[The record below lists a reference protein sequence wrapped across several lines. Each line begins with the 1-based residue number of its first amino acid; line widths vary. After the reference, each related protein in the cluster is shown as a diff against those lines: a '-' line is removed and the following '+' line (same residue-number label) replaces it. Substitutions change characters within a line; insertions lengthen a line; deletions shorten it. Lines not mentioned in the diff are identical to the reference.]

1 MNELELNSSIASNAQ
16 VSNSTLKM
24 YARVKDYAELRDSY
38 LGDYSYIS
46 QRTMVNR
53 ARIGK
58 YTSISSGCSI
68 GLWEHNTSVT
78 THSFYLFEH
87 SGEFVSGYKDYD
99 KDSVETFIGNDVWV
113 GASAIILKGVKVGD
127 GSIIGA
133 GAVVTKDVPE
143 YSIVVGNPA
152 RVLKYRFQKDEI
164 EWFKRLK
171 WWDFDREKIQ
181 ELVDNDAFS
190 SLDTFKELMEYN
202 T

>member
-1 MNELELNSSIASNAQ
+1 MNKLELNSSIASNAQ
-16 VSNSTLKM
+16 VSNSRLKM

-38 LGDYSYIS
+38 LGEYSYIA

-53 ARIGK
+53 STIGK
-58 YTSISSGCSI
+58 YTSISNGCSI
-68 GLWEHNTSVT
+68 GLWEHNTSVS

-127 GSIIGA
+127 GAIVGA

-152 RVLKYRFQKDEI
+152 KVLKYRFKKEEI
-164 EWFKRLK
+164 EWFKHLK

-181 ELVDNDAFS
+181 ELVDSDAFS
-190 SLDTFKELMEYN
+190 SLDTFKKLMAYN
-202 T
+202 A